1 MRITRLNPESRSF
14 KNFSS
19 FRVNDDSVCFTSLS
33 INIICAA
40 LTCNTFFSVKSAYY
54 CVAYITQ
61 LRFKT
66 HRIKG
71 FVTKATNGLRKL
83 SRE

>member
-61 LRFKT
+61 LGFKMDS
-66 HRIKG
+66 IKG
-71 FVTKATNGLRKL
+71 FVTKASNGLRKL